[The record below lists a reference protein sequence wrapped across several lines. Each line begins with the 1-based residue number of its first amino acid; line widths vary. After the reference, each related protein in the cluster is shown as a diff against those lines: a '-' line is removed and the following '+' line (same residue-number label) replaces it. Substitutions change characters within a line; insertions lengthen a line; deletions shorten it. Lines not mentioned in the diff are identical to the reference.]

1 MVFALPTCGGRRHE
15 RRERIRRRR
24 QDPRTAMVSS
34 GPILMR
40 GKWTRIKGA
49 AICSI
54 QIYLHFFIISRWRSG
69 LGDVFS
75 TSHLG
80 WGDVLADFLCHLRLI
95 EILGV
100 PLGTWFVQPLLQSR
114 FASFN
119 LWIVKKHAG
128 YVDMK
133 IECDSHGDTW
143 NVQFPPTGADSFLA
157 SMSDA
162 HTHTCSQPCWSVIC
176 LRSSLSDIC
185 FTHIYIYI
193 HAIPLLASGRP
204 TLPVHPESLP
214 RSYPRDD
221 HGERE
226 AARRLREAVLQ
237 ARDKDGRCME
247 SSEQVWLFRSCSCS
261 MFLSSFGILK
271 QILVLCR
278 VVGIGHKKRCND
290 M

>member
-1 MVFALPTCGGRRHE
+1 MLIWKLNV
-15 RRERIRRRR
+15 
-24 QDPRTAMVSS
+24 TAMGIHEMYSS
-34 GPILMR
+34 RLLALI
-40 GKWTRIKGA
+40 
-49 AICSI
+49 
-54 QIYLHFFIISRWRSG
+54 
-69 LGDVFS
+69 VFWQACQ
-75 TSHLG
+75 T
-80 WGDVLADFLCHLRLI
+80 
-95 EILGV
+95 
-100 PLGTWFVQPLLQSR
+100 
-114 FASFN
+114 
-119 LWIVKKHAG
+119 
-128 YVDMK
+128 
-133 IECDSHGDTW
+133 
-143 NVQFPPTGADSFLA
+143 
-157 SMSDA
+157 
-162 HTHTCSQPCWSVIC
+162 HTHTHVVNLVGVWFAFVLLCRTFA
-176 LRSSLSDIC
+176 L
-185 FTHIYIYI
+185 HIYIYI

>member
-193 HAIPLLASGRP
+193 YMLYLSWPVGGPHYLCILRACQEAIQEM
-204 TLPVHPESLP
+204 T
-214 RSYPRDD
+214 
-221 HGERE
+221 
-226 AARRLREAVLQ
+226 
-237 ARDKDGRCME
+237 ME
-247 SSEQVWLFRSCSCS
+247 SAKLPEGCGKPCFKPGIKMGDVWKVLNKFGCSVHVP
-261 MFLSSFGILK
+261 
-271 QILVLCR
+271 VLCFFPHL
-278 VVGIGHKKRCND
+278 GF
-290 M
+290 